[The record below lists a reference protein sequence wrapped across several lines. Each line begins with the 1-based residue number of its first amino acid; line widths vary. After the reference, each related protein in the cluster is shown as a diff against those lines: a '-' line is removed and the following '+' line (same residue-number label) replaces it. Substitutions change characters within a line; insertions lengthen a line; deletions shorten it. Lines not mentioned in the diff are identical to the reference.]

1 MNNTPVTYSPKEMEK
16 LQNYITTTFGS
27 PGDFLAHEITSEYVH
42 TDVQVCHDQ
51 NIRHLVTFGMSARAM
66 QSPLPDFQRT
76 ELVMSVSDSF
86 DLMSREGGVL
96 LGELTDLTKYPFR
109 NDTWFGHGHTVAASK
124 AFRETFGYDAWLL
137 LDFQEDA
144 PPLDNGEEIHFLQAI
159 PIYRDERAWIM
170 ENDSVL
176 YFTFLYNAFG
186 ERAVLVNSGREH
198 LLPDEETAALYGL
211 LSVLGTDKKTL
222 QDLQTYLEKME
233 ETGEDVSYEM
243 MGNWLQEHGS
253 DTE

>member
-1 MNNTPVTYSPKEMEK
+1 MTNTPVMYSPKEMEK
-16 LQNYITTTFGS
+16 LQNYITTTFGW

-42 TDVQVCHDQ
+42 TDVQICHDQ

-96 LGELTDLTKYPFR
+96 LGELTELTKYPFR

-144 PPLDNGEEIHFLQAI
+144 FHLDDGGEIHFLQAI
-159 PIYRDERAWIM
+159 PIYKDERDWIM
-170 ENDSVL
+170 ENNSVL
-176 YFTFLYNAFG
+176 YFKFLYDAFG
-186 ERAVLVNSGREH
+186 DGAVLVNSGREH
-198 LLPDEETAALYGL
+198 LLPDEEIAALYGL
-211 LSVLGTDKKTL
+211 LSVLGTDKETL

-243 MGNWLQEHGS
+243 IENWLQEHGS
-253 DTE
+253 AAE